1 MRKKKLYTR
10 GDYYLA
16 YDLRTDGS
24 QRSKFIYIFWYDQ
37 SARRNRSRSTST
49 TDLEQAKE
57 ELDQLYDENV
67 NKHKFC
73 PTCGQAFSGE
83 SSPLLAVAI
92 NEYLRQS
99 TYEAARHRLA
109 HIINYL
115 EANELEGARCD
126 EIDENW
132 VRRFRDWAAKVPIVS
147 TKGNLRPRTPGT
159 IEASVSQMRSA
170 INHAFTSRK
179 LAHRATFS
187 VKAAEEVSKTP
198 WFRCSEAQLSQMFEY
213 ALVLNPRDG
222 ATPKQIAKW
231 KRERTALLQ
240 YLRLGVVTWARPD
253 ALMDFSTDPETQQWK
268 PQVGYMDMNPAGR
281 VQTKKYR
288 PLVRAPRQ
296 MIPHLNANKGRFVAV
311 TSVRTAFRQMVKTLE
326 FPVGQSGQTGEKLVR
341 RSVSHILRPMLEE
354 RKSWET
360 QGRIMLGHVRPNESD
375 KYATPYHLQYLADA
389 LEQIE
394 GLIDRIEINAPGAFT
409 RMKLE

>member
-16 YDLRTDGS
+16 YDLKTDGS
-24 QRSKFIYIFWYDQ
+24 HRSKYIYIFWYDK
-37 SARRNRSRSTST
+37 SAGRNRSRSTST
-49 TDLEQAKE
+49 TNLEQAKE
-57 ELDQLYDENV
+57 ELDQFYDENV
-67 NKHKFC
+67 HQHKFC

-92 NEYLRQS
+92 DEYLKQS
-99 TYEAARHRLA
+99 TYDAARPRLA
-109 HIINYL
+109 HILDYL
-115 EANELEGARCD
+115 EANELEVARCD

-132 VRRFRDWAAKVPIVS
+132 VGQFRAWTANVPIVS
-147 TKGNLRPRTPGT
+147 AKGNSRVRTPGT

-170 INHAFTSRK
+170 INYAFKSRK

-198 WFRCSEAQLSQMFEY
+198 WFRCSEAQLAQMFDY
-213 ALVLNPRDG
+213 ALVLNPPNG

-231 KRERTALLQ
+231 KRERTNLLQ
-240 YLRLGVVTWARPD
+240 YLRLGVATWARPD
-253 ALMDFSTDPETQQWK
+253 ALMDFSTDPEANQWN
-268 PQVGYMDMNPAGR
+268 PQAGYMNMNPAGR
-281 VQTKKYR
+281 AQTKKYR

-296 MIPHLNANKGRFVAV
+296 MIPHLNANAGRFVAV
-311 TSVRTAFRQMVKTLE
+311 ASVRTAFRQMAKALE
-326 FPVGQSGQTGEKLVR
+326 FPVDQSGETGEKLVR
-341 RSVSHILRPMLEE
+341 RSVSHLLRPLLEE
-354 RKSWET
+354 TKSWGT

-375 KYATPYHLQYLADA
+375 KYATAYHSQYLADA

-394 GLIDRIEINAPGAFT
+394 ALIDRIEASVPGAFT